1 VSADGGAAWRG
12 KRALVTGAGGFIGSH
27 LTEALVHAGAHVT
40 ALTHYNG
47 RGDVAM
53 LGRVPAD
60 VRSEVT
66 VVAGDIRDPFQ
77 VRTLVEDRDAVFH
90 LAALIAIPFSYQ
102 APQSYLEVNAQGTLN
117 VLEAARQCRTPR
129 VIQTSTSEVYGTARF
144 TPITEEHPLQGQS
157 PYSASK
163 IAADAM
169 AEAYFRSF
177 ELPVATVRPFNT
189 YGPRQSTRAV
199 LPTIVT
205 QALAGGKVSLGSLDP
220 VRDMTF
226 VSDTV
231 AGFLMCGAAD
241 ACIGTVTNLGTGV
254 GVSVRQMV
262 EAVGA
267 ALGRTL
273 EVSEDAR
280 RQRPEKSEV
289 MRLESDNSRARERA
303 GWQPKV
309 TLADGVRA
317 LIDDI
322 SAHPD
327 LYAVKGYHV

>member
-1 VSADGGAAWRG
+1 MSSSIEAAWRG
-12 KRALVTGAGGFIGSH
+12 KRVLVTGAGGFIGSH
-27 LTEALVHAGAHVT
+27 LTEALVKLGARVT

-47 RGDVAM
+47 RGDRGM
-53 LGRVPAD
+53 LSRVPEP
-60 VRSEVT
+60 VLRELT

-77 VRTLVEDRDAVFH
+77 VRTLVEGQDAVFH

-117 VLEAARQCRTPR
+117 VLEAARACKTPR
-129 VIQTSTSEVYGTARF
+129 VVQTSTSEVYGTAQF
-144 TPITEEHPLQGQS
+144 TPITEQHPLQGQS

-169 AEAYFRSF
+169 AEAYWRSF

-205 QALAGGKVSLGSLDP
+205 QALATGKVALGSLDP
-220 VRDMTF
+220 VRDLTF

-231 AGFLMCGAAD
+231 AGFLQCGASD
-241 ACIGTVTNLGTGV
+241 ACVGTVTNLGTGV
-254 GVSVRQMV
+254 GFSVRQMV
-262 EAVGA
+262 EAVGT

-273 EVSEDAR
+273 EVSADAQ

-289 MRLESDNSRARERA
+289 QLLLADNSRARERA
-303 GWQPKV
+303 GWEPKV
-309 TLADGVRA
+309 TLATGVLA
-317 LIDDI
+317 LIEDV
-322 SAHPD
+322 STHPE
-327 LYAVKGYHV
+327 LYGVKGYHV